1 MTWTVSHPLV
11 TGSWEEGPEDRKI
24 KKVGKV
30 GVKRSCTSYA
40 LGQVNFFKKYSIS
53 YTISSGKNGT
63 ESAETSNAVRQS
75 QQEGNRAMLHEGNT
89 GHLKW
94 VTRWAYSSLRAADHS
109 PLVGKHGILRRW
121 NYSFPTAQAQA
132 PGHYWPCQAFPGF
145 RQGTIF
151 LLHTSGPQESLG
163 SMCPTPAG
171 KSLSWIQKD
180 LSSAPEPT

>member
-1 MTWTVSHPLV
+1 M
-11 TGSWEEGPEDRKI
+11 
-24 KKVGKV
+24 
-30 GVKRSCTSYA
+30 
-40 LGQVNFFKKYSIS
+40 
-53 YTISSGKNGT
+53 
-63 ESAETSNAVRQS
+63 SAETSNAVGQS
-75 QQEGNRAMLHEGNT
+75 QQEANRAMLHEGNT

-94 VTRWAYSSLRAADHS
+94 VTRWAYSSLGAADHS

-171 KSLSWIQKD
+171 KSLSWNQKD
-180 LSSAPEPT
+180 LSSASRTHIEKDRHSLKCQKSQRLGDSWNLPASQSGT